1 MPLLV
6 RRGLFL
12 LLAVAAT
19 LAIGTTGFMWIEGAA
34 AFDSFYMALIT
45 MTTVGYA
52 EVIQLS
58 HAGRVFNSFY
68 LLISVSLLFA
78 SIGFF
83 TLTLVELQL
92 GDLLGQRKVRKMI
105 SSLEDH
111 FIVCGLGRV
120 GRGAAEELERSGVPF
135 VIVDKSDERVE
146 RAIKQGMLAVS
157 ADATRDETLREVNI
171 EKARGLIAALSSDA
185 DNLFLTLSAKTLNPK
200 LSVSARV
207 NEEEA
212 EKKIRRAG
220 ADAVIAPYN
229 FTGSRLAQSILRPHV
244 SEFLNFAT
252 QGFGED
258 VAIEQVRVE
267 EHAEMVGKSLQELGH
282 LRRDLG
288 LMVLA
293 IRQSSGQM
301 LLNPPADHVIRA
313 RDFLIVMG
321 EQAKLRSFEK
331 LMSERQR

>member
-1 MPLLV
+1 MPLLL
-6 RRGLFL
+6 RRGFYL
-12 LLAVAAT
+12 LAAVAAV
-19 LAIGTTGFMWIEGAA
+19 LAIGTSGFMWIEGAA
-34 AFDSFYMALIT
+34 PFDAFYMALIT
-45 MTTVGYA
+45 MTTVGYG
-52 EVIQLS
+52 ETVPLGQ
-58 HAGRVFNSFY
+58 AGRVFNSFY
-68 LLISVSLLFA
+68 LLVSVSLLFA
-78 SIGFF
+78 SIGVF

-92 GDLLGQRKVRKMI
+92 GDMLGQRKVRKMI
-105 SSLEDH
+105 SSLEGH

-120 GRGAAEELERSGVPF
+120 GRGAADELHRSGVPF
-135 VIVDKSDERVE
+135 VIVDKSDDRVE
-146 RAIKQGMLAVS
+146 RAIKAGMLAVS

-171 EKARGLIAALSSDA
+171 DQARGLIAALSSDA

-252 QGFGED
+252 QGFGDD

-267 EHAEMVGKSLQELGH
+267 AHAEMVGKSLLELGH
-282 LRRDLG
+282 LRKDLG

-293 IRQSSGQM
+293 VRQSNGQM
-301 LLNPPADHVIRA
+301 LMNPPAEHVILA
-313 RDFLIVMG
+313 GDYLIVMG
-321 EQAKLRSFEK
+321 EYSKLRNFEK
-331 LMSERQR
+331 LMR

>member
-1 MPLLV
+1 MPLLI
-6 RRGLFL
+6 RRGLYL
-12 LLAVAAT
+12 LLAVMAT
-19 LAIGTTGFMWIEGAA
+19 LAIGTVGFMWIEGAA

-45 MTTVGYA
+45 MTTVGYG
-52 EVIQLS
+52 EVIPLGR
-58 HAGRVFNSFY
+58 AGRVFNSFY
-68 LLISVSLLFA
+68 LVISISLLFA

-83 TLTLVELQL
+83 TTTLVEIQL
-92 GDLLGQRKVRKMI
+92 GDLLGKRKVRKMI
-105 SSLEDH
+105 TSLEGH

-120 GRGAAEELERSGVPF
+120 GRGAAEELERSGVSF
-135 VIVDKSDERVE
+135 VIVDNSDERVE

-171 EKARGLIAALSSDA
+171 DRARGLIAALSSDA
-185 DNLFLTLSAKTLNPK
+185 DNLFLTLSAKTLNPS
-200 LSVSARV
+200 LAVSARV

-212 EKKIRRAG
+212 EKKMRRAG

-229 FTGSRLAQSILRPHV
+229 YTGSRLAQSILRPHV

-267 EHAEMVGKSLQELGH
+267 EQAEIVGKSLQELGH

-293 IRQSSGQM
+293 IRHASGEM
-301 LLNPPADHVIRA
+301 LLNPPPDHVIRA

-321 EQAKLRSFEK
+321 EQAKLRRFEQ
-331 LMSERQR
+331 LMAEPGR

>member
-1 MPLLV
+1 MPLLI
-6 RRGLFL
+6 RRGLYL
-12 LLAVAAT
+12 LSLVMGT
-19 LAIGTTGFMWIEGAA
+19 LAIGTLGFMWIEGAA
-34 AFDSFYMALIT
+34 PFDSFYLALIT
-45 MTTVGYA
+45 MTTVGYG
-52 EVIQLS
+52 ETVPLS

-68 LLISVSLLFA
+68 LVISISLLFV

-83 TLTLVELQL
+83 TTTLVEIQL
-92 GDLLGQRKVRKMI
+92 GDLLGKRKVRKMI
-105 SSLEDH
+105 STLEGH

-120 GRGAAEELERSGVPF
+120 GRGAAEELERSGVAF
-135 VIVDKSDERVE
+135 VIVDKSDDRVE
-146 RAIKQGMLAVS
+146 RAIKMGMLAVS
-157 ADATRDETLREVNI
+157 ADATRDETLRDVNI
-171 EKARGLIAALSSDA
+171 DKARGLIAALSSDA

-212 EKKIRRAG
+212 EKKMRRAG

-229 FTGSRLAQSILRPHV
+229 YTGSRLAQSILRPHV

-267 EHAEMVGKSLQELGH
+267 EDAEMVGKSLQELGH

-293 IRQSSGQM
+293 IRHTGGEM
-301 LLNPPADHVIRA
+301 LLNPPPDHVIRA

-321 EQAKLRSFEK
+321 EHAKLRHFER
-331 LMSERQR
+331 LMAERAQ

>member
-105 SSLEDH
+105 SLLEDH

-200 LSVSARV
+200 LAVSARV

-258 VAIEQVRVE
+258 VAIEKVRVE

-331 LMSERQR
+331 LMSERGR